1 MNLPTMLTLYRS
13 VLDAAIAVGECEHAG
28 RLDAKRIFQPLAH
41 ASSLLAAVIDDEVE
55 HLQDGAAQPSPKS
68 PRRRIPKAKKEE
80 IPMTHLNPTLRTAS
94 HPNYI
99 PPAMRRKSDTPVTAG
114 AAASTPDFSTVLKNQ
129 PDPAAADTAPVPRMI
144 GTVSPTPPSV
154 VVTVPAATTSAMAP
168 TAQSLFGANPWSSD
182 AGGNGPDGSYSYNPY
197 YFATPAT
204 AAKVAQMLGG
214 TVVAGDAITPS
225 GPFQQNQPNQMVQ
238 MPDGRLINA
247 GLVAGFYDHGY
258 TQETVDKMIAAE
270 VSGDGMYS

>member
-1 MNLPTMLTLYRS
+1 LEIT
-13 VLDAAIAVGECEHAG
+13 
-28 RLDAKRIFQPLAH
+28 
-41 ASSLLAAVIDDEVE
+41 
-55 HLQDGAAQPSPKS
+55 QDGARQLRPKS
-68 PRRRIPKAKKEE
+68 PRKRIPKAKKEE
-80 IPMTHLNPTLRTAS
+80 IHMTHVNPTLRTAS

-99 PPAMRRKSDTPVTAG
+99 PPAIRRKSDIPVSAGTP
-114 AAASTPDFSTVLKNQ
+114 ASTPDFSTVLKNQ
-129 PDPAAADTAPVPRMI
+129 PDPTAAGTAPVPRMI

-154 VVTVPAATTSAMAP
+154 VVTLPAATTSPMAP
-168 TAQSLFGANPWSSD
+168 TARSLFGANPWSTN

-214 TVVAGDAITPS
+214 TVVTENAITPS

-258 TQETVDKMIAAE
+258 TQQMVDKMIAAE